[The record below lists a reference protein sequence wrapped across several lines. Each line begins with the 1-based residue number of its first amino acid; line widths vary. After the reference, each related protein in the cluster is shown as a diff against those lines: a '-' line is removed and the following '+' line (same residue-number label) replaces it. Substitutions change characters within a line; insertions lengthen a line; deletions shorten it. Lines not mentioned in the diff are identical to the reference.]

1 MLDKLP
7 LTLLGDQLQ
16 SACYYSNTNMET
28 EVAFASKLISYSV
41 TCNLNT

>member
-16 SACYYSNTNMET
+16 SACYYSNTQI
-28 EVAFASKLISYSV
+28 SKQK
-41 TCNLNT
+41 

>member
-16 SACYYSNTNMET
+16 SACYYSNTKIWKQN
-28 EVAFASKLISYSV
+28 ASKLISYSV